1 MLTIDVVAVRALVG
15 RTQCLIRLSSCINHI
30 MYLYFV
36 QDVLNGL
43 DLDLEGY
50 WLDDSCLT
58 GGSYWAGKDISM
70 VARAASISR
79 AFGTDHYLT
88 FDASLRTCLDKWIR
102 VDGGCS
108 SHSSYI

>member
-1 MLTIDVVAVRALVG
+1 
-15 RTQCLIRLSSCINHI
+15 

-88 FDASLRTCLDKWIR
+88 FDASLRACLDKWIR

-108 SHSSYI
+108 SYSSYRTFKAYVAVWRSLTYMYGTSYLHY